1 MRLPIVDGF
10 IKMQRFVV
18 DNTLNCLRYPP
29 NYCWAV
35 ANMTDNDSC
44 FVAFMIKS
52 NLSLNSI
59 QNSVIIC

>member
-18 DNTLNCLRYPP
+18 DNTLNFLRYPP
-29 NYCWAV
+29 KFRRRV
-35 ANMTDNDSC
+35 AKITDNDSC